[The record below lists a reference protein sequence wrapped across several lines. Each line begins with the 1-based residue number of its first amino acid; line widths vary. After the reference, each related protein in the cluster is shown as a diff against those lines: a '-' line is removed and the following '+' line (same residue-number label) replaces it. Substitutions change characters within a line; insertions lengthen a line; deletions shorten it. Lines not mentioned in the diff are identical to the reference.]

1 MFMNILILVAAA
13 LAASVGATAE
23 GAGGGDAY
31 VRADTA
37 SLPDATWVLGTS
49 RMERTLTLSGGRFV
63 LTSFLNK
70 AVDPPKEYVQ
80 VGGTLENG
88 GSPEFSVT
96 VNGGGVRGREGR
108 LEGQLQTGSVQ
119 GSCQRE
125 RTRNLLLRSTMK

>member
-96 VNGGGVRGREGR
+96 VNGGAYAGAKGGWKDNSKQGLFTARARGNEHGTCYCGAR
-108 LEGQLQTGSVQ
+108 
-119 GSCQRE
+119 
-125 RTRNLLLRSTMK
+125 